1 MTAYLG
7 DKPICLGGV
16 KAIESVAGKVL
27 HDKTLNGDGRQ
38 EPLGVDTNVMA
49 TMEYVH
55 NREAVIRGDMVS
67 LENVYTKDEVYK
79 ILEDY
84 LPLVGKQSMSGWIGF
99 DGKHNP
105 NGNQALIVVQTASG
119 AKGLIGAATDDN
131 GMLRDVAVIDK
142 LKGTTAQYTTVL
154 ATQIGSVTNHIPR
167 IFAKKISSGTTHSA
181 IDIPE
186 ASGTMAR
193 LEDIPDTYTKE
204 EIDSKLSNVDLSDYA
219 TKADLGTKADKED
232 IPDVSGL
239 ASKEEVANKQDKL
252 TAGTGI
258 TIEGNTISS
267 TGGGDYLPLSGG
279 TLTGDLSLG
288 EHMLNF
294 KGGVSVVGN
303 GNIGGIWVMY
313 SDNTI
318 SISANTKTI
327 AGIQKLNNGADLEL
341 PTEGGTIAR
350 IEDID
355 SALGDI
361 STALTAIL
369 GE

>member
-204 EIDSKLSNVDLSDYA
+204 ESQY
-219 TKADLGTKADKED
+219 TC
-232 IPDVSGL
+232 
-239 ASKEEVANKQDKL
+239 
-252 TAGTGI
+252 
-258 TIEGNTISS
+258 
-267 TGGGDYLPLSGG
+267 
-279 TLTGDLSLG
+279 
-288 EHMLNF
+288 
-294 KGGVSVVGN
+294 
-303 GNIGGIWVMY
+303 
-313 SDNTI
+313 
-318 SISANTKTI
+318 
-327 AGIQKLNNGADLEL
+327 
-341 PTEGGTIAR
+341 R
-350 IEDID
+350 
-355 SALGDI
+355 
-361 STALTAIL
+361 
-369 GE
+369 